1 MAFIR
6 YGALLTLLI
15 LAQALPAPAQGRLKT
30 MLEQV
35 AALQEY
41 IVTAEKGYRIAEEG
55 VHLVRDITS
64 GELDL
69 HKDYFSSLATVD
81 DAVLR
86 CPALA
91 EARRYIALLEDQ
103 ARNEQTAL
111 DLLTTDGA
119 LSMTDGER
127 IRLIQRLRDD
137 LKVAYLKTLKRMIWY
152 TLIKR

>member
-15 LAQALPAPAQGRLKT
+15 LTQARPAPAQGRIKT

-35 AALQEY
+35 AALQGY
-41 IVTAEKGYRIAEEG
+41 IVTVEKGYRVAEEG
-55 VHLVRDITS
+55 VHLIRDITS
-64 GELDL
+64 GEFDL
-69 HKDYFSSLATVD
+69 HKDYFSSLAAVD
-81 DAVLR
+81 NAVLR
-86 CPALA
+86 CPALT
-91 EARRYIALLEDQ
+91 EARQYIAVLKDQ

-119 LSMTDGER
+119 VSMTDGER

-137 LKVAYLKTLKRMIWY
+137 LKVAYLKTLKRMIWDQ
-152 TLIKR
+152 LIKR